1 MKILPTMTLAA
12 AIAASLPGN
21 AHGANEALPVGA
33 IRPAGWML
41 EQMQNDLRHG
51 FVGRLD
57 RLAPDLILEDDIYG
71 RDRLTKLV
79 KRKDVGT
86 HTTGADWEVQ
96 FLWWN
101 SETQSNWWDGYLRNI
116 LLTGDEKLKKERLDL
131 YIRDKLAT
139 ADPDGYI
146 GIYGPD
152 LRYRH
157 STEKANLGVV
167 VIPGIDHNHLIA
179 IV

>member
-12 AIAASLPGN
+12 AVAASFPGN
-21 AHGANEALPVGA
+21 AHGANEALPVGT

-41 EQMQNDLRHG
+41 EQMQNDLQHG

-79 KRKDVGT
+79 ERKDVGT

-101 SETQSNWWDGYLRNI
+101 SETQSN
-116 LLTGDEKLKKERLDL
+116 
-131 YIRDKLAT
+131 
-139 ADPDGYI
+139 
-146 GIYGPD
+146 
-152 LRYRH
+152 
-157 STEKANLGVV
+157 
-167 VIPGIDHNHLIA
+167 
-179 IV
+179 